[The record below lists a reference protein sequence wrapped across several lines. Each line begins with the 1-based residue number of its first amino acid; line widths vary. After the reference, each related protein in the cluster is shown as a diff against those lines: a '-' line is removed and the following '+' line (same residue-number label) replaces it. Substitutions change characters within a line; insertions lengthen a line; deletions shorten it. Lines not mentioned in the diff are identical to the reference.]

1 MVNTQF
7 NHLKK
12 TYDEISR
19 AEAVIH
25 WTIFFITELRSIYI
39 LRKKQTNIVYW
50 LVCWT
55 LGGTPDYRKKR

>member
-25 WTIFFITELRSIYI
+25 WTIFYITELRSIYI
-39 LRKKQTNIVYW
+39 LRKKQILCTGW
-50 LVCWT
+50 
-55 LGGTPDYRKKR
+55 